1 MPMNKSTKFEMQPDS
16 TAGRTPLANASQ
28 KLRRKAPGTRIGI
41 LQDWRHG
48 STSEKASRREANRL
62 RDGR

>member
-1 MPMNKSTKFEMQPDS
+1 MPRNKSTNCEMGPDS
-16 TAGRTPLANASQ
+16 TAGRAPFPTAFQ
-28 KLRRKAPGTRIGI
+28 ELRRKAPGTRIGI

-48 STSEKASRREANRL
+48 STSGKAPRRKANAL

>member
-1 MPMNKSTKFEMQPDS
+1 MPMNKSAKFAMEPDS
-16 TAGRTPLANASQ
+16 TAGRTSLANTSQ

-48 STSEKASRREANRL
+48 STSEKAPRREANRF